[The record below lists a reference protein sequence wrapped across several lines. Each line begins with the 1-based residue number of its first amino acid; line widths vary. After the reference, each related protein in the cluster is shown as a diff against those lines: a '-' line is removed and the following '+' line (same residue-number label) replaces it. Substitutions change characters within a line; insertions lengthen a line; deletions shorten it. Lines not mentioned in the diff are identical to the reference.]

1 MHTMVRRF
9 IKTGILFLFLGLAI
23 GTYALFRRE
32 LVGELPNPYLV
43 SAHTH
48 LVFGGFVVFVILG
61 VALWLFPRPAAD
73 DQRYWPELVQFSYWI
88 LAIGTLSRTGSEA
101 LRTFGDLES
110 LRWSII
116 AGASMQLVGFGVY
129 FWTMWPRIRAVGS
142 ALREARGERF

>member
-101 LRTFGDLES
+101 
-110 LRWSII
+110 
-116 AGASMQLVGFGVY
+116 
-129 FWTMWPRIRAVGS
+129 
-142 ALREARGERF
+142 